1 MNIGNQK
8 SVTLNDKLY
17 EDLFCEADVES
28 SDNYLTTKDNY
39 DKMNMLDEFIQGSV
53 FTQVS
58 VKHNSIIRLVCTES
72 LTELE
77 FDEDE

>member
-28 SDNYLTTKDNY
+28 SDNYLTSKDNY

-72 LTELE
+72 LTE

>member
-28 SDNYLTTKDNY
+28 SDNYLTSKDNY
-39 DKMNMLDEFIQGSV
+39 DKMNMLDELIQGSV

-72 LTELE
+72 LTE